1 MQTATIDSPTQ
12 APTFRWSLI
21 DVLLITASSILLI
34 FLGTW
39 ALGIL
44 YKPSLTS
51 QTSLNAGYIAAI
63 TALEGIALMA
73 SIYLFGVLRKRITW
87 QEVGFRPIQQRWMKW
102 ASVIALAFIPVIGL
116 IALLIQL
123 ALGMPLENPQLEFL
137 VPQDFN
143 WLGAISMIILGGVVV
158 PIAEEAFFRGVVYS
172 WMRQHSPAWV
182 AILLS
187 SAIFGAL
194 HGEISVAGA
203 TFVMGIILAW
213 FYERS
218 HSLWAPI
225 TIHILNN
232 SLKLI
237 LLYFM
242 LAAGVQI
249 PPIA

>member
-1 MQTATIDSPTQ
+1 MQTATIDSPAQ

-51 QTSLNAGYIAAI
+51 QTSLYAGYIAAI

-87 QEVGFRPIQQRWMKW
+87 QEVGFRPIQQRWMRW
-102 ASVIALAFIPVIGL
+102 AAVIALAFIPVIGL